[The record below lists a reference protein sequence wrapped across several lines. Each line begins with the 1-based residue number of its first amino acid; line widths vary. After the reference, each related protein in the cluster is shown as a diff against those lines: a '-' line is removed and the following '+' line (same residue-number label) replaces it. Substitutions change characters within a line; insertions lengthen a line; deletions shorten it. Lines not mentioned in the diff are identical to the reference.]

1 MTAAR
6 SEVADGGGGPVTP
19 PGGGAAASSGR
30 EPQAVPDP
38 APGPGPAPGP
48 DPDWRESDVA
58 VVGIACRFPGATGP
72 DEFWNMIAEG
82 RRGIGELTPEQLAE
96 AGAGP
101 ARLADPALV
110 PAAGILW
117 DADRFDS
124 AFFGYSARET
134 AVMDPQQRMFLEAA
148 WHALDDTGHDP
159 ERFPGRV
166 GVYAGQTVGT
176 HRTPDSS
183 VFLGTSADLL
193 MAADDK
199 DFLPTRAAYKLGLT
213 GPAFAVQAACSTS
226 LVAVHVACRALAAG
240 DCDLALAGGVS
251 WSPWRRQGYLRR
263 AGGVWSADGCVRCFD
278 RDATGFVSGDGLGI
292 VALRRLAD
300 ARADG
305 DRLYAVIKGS
315 AVNNDGNDKLSYA
328 APGIPGQQAVIEAAL
343 RDAAVDPDTVGYVE
357 AHGTATA
364 LGDAIE
370 VTALN
375 RAYRAAG
382 ATGRGTCRLGSVKAN
397 IGHADAAAG
406 VAGFIKAALMVRHGR
421 IPPTPNTPF
430 HPHPDIDFAAGP
442 FVPAVAAE
450 DWPRT
455 SAPRR
460 AAVSAFG
467 VGGTNAHVILQEPPP
482 ARPPAPARPWQLLA
496 WSARDERALD
506 AMAAAHP
513 RTLRGLRDEEFAD
526 YARTLAV
533 GRRRMPLRRAVV
545 LRDRAHALTE
555 SAFRTDAAPPREG
568 RAGEVAF
575 VFPGGGSQYP
585 GMGRGLYRDEPVFRE
600 TVDTCLRLLPD
611 REAARRLRAWWPTG
625 TGTEPAA
632 DTPPDADADP
642 DPRVAMPAVFITEIA
657 VARLLG
663 SFGVTPSVLTGHS
676 LGEYAAAHLAGV
688 LSLPDAL
695 TLVSSRGRL
704 LSAVDNGAMLVVRA
718 DARGLGPFLGDGVCL
733 AVVNGPDAC
742 VLSGPAPRIGTA
754 RRRLAAEGIACNVLQ
769 LATAA
774 HSALVDPVLGAF
786 RDVVR
791 GIALGRPAVPL
802 ISNLTGTADADYA
815 DPEYWVRHLRET
827 VRFDLGLACLRGHD
841 PRVLLEA
848 GPGTT
853 LTTLAR
859 TQGLDRGVPAMRH
872 PLEERDDREVLLTA
886 LARTWEAGIDVDL
899 AALWPAS
906 GPRVPAAPYPFAPT
920 RHRPAPAGA
929 PAPEQA
935 AGPWYGVAWQRDLE
949 PEPARTGT
957 EVTGYRWLLLHDG
970 SPVADALRHE
980 LAERGAASTTVLPD
994 TGAARRGHGRDG
1006 ERAVTLDP
1014 CAPDQY
1020 AKVIETAGGDPD
1032 LPLRIVSTWNGAPS
1046 HAACP
1051 PLSDLAGLARA
1062 LATPAGGTEL
1072 CLVTRGALEITG
1084 SESLDPWAA
1093 LTVGAAGAL
1102 GAELGDAATVRVVDI
1117 DGPGAAADGG
1127 QVRELA
1133 RDLLREFTRP
1143 GASGPVGLRAGR
1155 RWLRRFEPLRT
1166 PPVADGTALREGGR
1180 YLITGGT
1187 GGIGRLLAGHLLR
1200 DHHARVTLLGRD
1212 PDAVRATAG
1221 ELSGLPG
1228 ELLAVSGDITDPAR
1242 TREVLRETLRRFGGL
1257 DGVVHAAGVPAGG
1270 LAQLLTPDSVA
1281 EALAAKTTGTV
1292 TLADALRETGA
1303 RPDFVLLFSSLA
1315 AFSQAPGLSC
1325 YGAANAFLDTYAH
1338 AAARTEGPAVLAVN
1352 WDRWNGVGMGRE
1364 GERRQ
1369 RALGGGAPLGGLEP
1383 ADALAA
1389 FERCLGAL
1397 SLGQVVVSVLPPD
1410 TVAGPPGKDDG
1421 AEPQSD
1427 AGDRPDEAP
1436 ETSPSGTDTTTWSPL
1451 EREVLRI
1458 WQDVLGNAEGI
1469 GLHDD
1474 FFGLGGHSLAALQI
1488 VQRCQDS
1495 FGVDLSVKSVFLAP
1509 TVARLAAELSAARGA
1524 AVPGPEEPAPGPEES
1539 APGREAPASERKDPV

>member
-6 SEVADGGGGPVTP
+6 SEPAGGDGGPVTP
-19 PGGGAAASSGR
+19 SGSGPAASSDR
-30 EPQAVPDP
+30 DPQAVPDP
-38 APGPGPAPGP
+38 APGSDPGPAPAR
-48 DPDWRESDVA
+48 RETDVA

-72 DEFWNMIAEG
+72 DEFWSMITEG
-82 RRGIGELTPEQLAE
+82 RRGIGELTPQQLAE
-96 AGAGP
+96 AGAEP

-263 AGGVWSADGCVRCFD
+263 AGGVWSADGYVRCFD
-278 RDATGFVSGDGLGI
+278 RDASGFVSGDGLGI

-305 DRLYAVIKGS
+305 DRIYAVIKGS

-328 APGIPGQQAVIEAAL
+328 APGVPGQQAVIEAAL
-343 RDAAVDPDTVGYVE
+343 RDAAVHPDSIGYVE

-370 VTALN
+370 VTALT

-406 VAGFIKAALMVRHGR
+406 VAGFIKAALMVSHGR
-421 IPPTPNTPF
+421 IPPSPNAPF
-430 HPHPDIDFAAGP
+430 HPNPDIDFATGP
-442 FVPAVAAE
+442 FVPAVTAE

-533 GRRRMPLRRAVV
+533 GRRRLPLRRAVV

-555 SAFRTDAAPPREG
+555 SAFRTEAALPREG

-585 GMGRGLYRDEPVFRE
+585 GMGCGLYRDEPVFRE
-600 TVDTCLRLLPD
+600 AVDTCLRLLPD
-611 REAARRLRAWWPTG
+611 REAARRLRAWWPAG
-625 TGTEPAA
+625 PGTESAA
-632 DTPPDADADP
+632 DTPPDADN

-663 SFGVTPSVLTGHS
+663 SFGVTPTVLMGHS

-704 LSAVDNGAMLVVRA
+704 LSGIDNGAMLVVRA
-718 DARGLGPFLGDGVCL
+718 DARDLEAFLGDGVCL

-742 VLSGPAPRIGTA
+742 VLSGSAPRIETA
-754 RRRLAAEGIACNVLQ
+754 RRRLTAQSIACNVLQ

-774 HSALVDPVLGAF
+774 HSALVEPVLGAF

-791 GIALGRPAVPL
+791 GIALDRPAVPL
-802 ISNLTGTADADYA
+802 ISNVTGTADADFT
-815 DPEYWVRHLRET
+815 DPEYWVGHLRET
-827 VRFDLGLACLRGHD
+827 VRFDLGLACLRDHD

-899 AALWPAS
+899 AALWPTP

-920 RHRPAPAGA
+920 RHRPAAAVA
-929 PAPEQA
+929 PAPGQA
-935 AGPWYGVAWQRDLE
+935 AGPWYGIAWQRDLA
-949 PEPARTGT
+949 PEPVRTGT
-957 EVTGYRWLLLHDG
+957 EVTGHRWVLLHDG
-970 SPVADALRHE
+970 TPAADALRRQ
-980 LAERGAASTTVLPD
+980 LAEQGASLTTVLPD
-994 TGAARRGHGRDG
+994 SGVARHGHDLDG
-1006 ERAVTLDP
+1006 ERTVALDP

-1020 AKVIETAGGDPD
+1020 AKAIETAGGDPG

-1046 HAACP
+1046 HTACP

-1062 LATPAGGTEL
+1062 LATPADGTEL
-1072 CLVTRGALEITG
+1072 CLVTRGALEIIG
-1084 SESLDPWAA
+1084 SEDLDPWAA

-1102 GAELGDAATVRVVDI
+1102 RAELGGAATVRVVDI
-1117 DGPGAAADGG
+1117 DGRGAAADGG
-1127 QVRELA
+1127 PAAHDLA

-1143 GASGPVGLRAGR
+1143 AESGPVGLRAGR

-1166 PPVADGTALREGGR
+1166 PPVANGTALRDGGR

-1200 DHHARVTLLGRD
+1200 DHHARVVLLGRD
-1212 PDAVRATAG
+1212 PDAVRATAD
-1221 ELSGLPG
+1221 ELAELPG
-1228 ELLAVSGDITDPAR
+1228 ELLAVSADITDAAR
-1242 TREVLRETLRRFGGL
+1242 TRDVLREALRRFGGL

-1270 LAQLLTPDSVA
+1270 LAQLLTPDTVA

-1338 AAARTEGPAVLAVN
+1338 AAARTEGPAILAVN

-1369 RALGGGAPLGGLEP
+1369 RALGSGAPLGGLEP

-1410 TVAGPPGKDDG
+1410 TVTGPPGRDDVGRDGG
-1421 AEPQSD
+1421 AEPQAD
-1427 AGDRPDEAP
+1427 GGEQPDEAL
-1436 ETSPSGTDTTTWSPL
+1436 ETSLSGPATTTWSPL

-1458 WQDVLGNAEGI
+1458 WQDVLGNEEGI

-1474 FFGLGGHSLAALQI
+1474 FFALGGHSLAALQV

-1495 FGVDLSVKSVFLAP
+1495 FGVDLSVKTVFLAP
-1509 TVARLAAELSAARGA
+1509 TVALLAAELEAARSA
-1524 AVPGPEEPAPGPEES
+1524 AVPGTEGPAP
-1539 APGREAPASERKDPV
+1539 ERKDSV